1 MQNGVITIL
10 THCGLVTPYGDI
22 NPGQNWQAITWTN
35 VDLSSGRSS
44 GIHLRAI
51 LQELHQPPVTEI
63 SLKITYS
70 KFCSNLPGANELN
83 MISFQVNLSTNGP
96 GYVYCVD
103 HRILLDQIKKRSCAI
118 RYVLIVHRLRRMARN
133 LTVIYVVN
141 KFSEYSCEAW
151 IFSICKRVKLV
162 SCV

>member
-1 MQNGVITIL
+1 MYVPANGIVQLAHNDAEWSNYYLNSLWPSDTIWRHKSGSKL
-10 THCGLVTPYGDI
+10 ARH
-22 NPGQNWQAITWTN
+22 QAITWTN

-51 LQELHQPPVTEI
+51 LQELPQPPVTEI

-96 GYVYCVD
+96 G
-103 HRILLDQIKKRSCAI
+103 
-118 RYVLIVHRLRRMARN
+118 
-133 LTVIYVVN
+133 
-141 KFSEYSCEAW
+141 
-151 IFSICKRVKLV
+151 
-162 SCV
+162 